1 MESLAL
7 RESSLTIDVGPH
19 SLEARH
25 RPGAGT
31 RSAVICHPHPRYGGT
46 QDNNVVL
53 DARDALAEAGFGTLR
68 FNFRGVGQSGGRFAE
83 GLGEAE
89 DLGPVFAA
97 LAEREPTEM
106 HLAAYSFGAWVAL
119 RATTDGVVSPASLL
133 LFSPPVDFMPFDGL
147 RLPDC
152 PCLMVVGDR
161 DGFCAL
167 DSLDGWLRDQN
178 TSALTRVVLPGTDHF
193 YGGPQPGLTRAI
205 TDFVTLAGDGR

>member
-1 MESLAL
+1 MDELVLSI
-7 RESSLTIDVGPH
+7 EVGPH
-19 SLEARH
+19 RLEARH
-25 RPGAGT
+25 QPGAGK
-31 RSAVICHPHPRYGGT
+31 RSVVICHPHSRYGGNL
-46 QDNNVVL
+46 DNNVVL
-53 DARDALAEAGFGTLR
+53 TARDALAELGFGTLR
-68 FNFRGVGQSGGRFAE
+68 FNFRGVGQSGGRYAD

-97 LAEREPTEM
+97 LVKREPGTV

-119 RATTDGVVSPASLL
+119 RATTDRVVSPATLM

-152 PCLMVVGDR
+152 PCLVVVGDR

-167 DSLDGWLRDQN
+167 DSLEGWLRSQDQ
-178 TSALTRVVLPGTDHF
+178 TALTRVVLPGVDHF

-205 TDFVTLAGDGR
+205 TEFVTEFVTD